1 MEYPI
6 YYYQSTLY
14 NFAPFMVS
22 YEYLQET
29 LEETKWATE
38 EFNAVFEKNL
48 KKLVGNS
55 NII

>member
-14 NFAPFMVS
+14 NFAPFIVS

-29 LEETKWATE
+29 LEETKWETE

-48 KKLVGNS
+48 KKLVGSS
-55 NII
+55 NAI